1 MCIVVTRENEQPTAH
16 FMKNGDHMPRLENGF
31 VYLWALFSVVLAGIV
46 MAGAGQVWQAKSQR
60 DKEAELMFIGEE
72 FRKAIMS
79 YHNSSNKQYP
89 SSLEDLLK
97 DERSPNIKRHLRK
110 IYVDP
115 ITNTAEWGFVDESQ
129 ANTASAA
136 SGTNQASGTTQSG
149 TSPAGASSTSGVNP
163 TSAANQT
170 ANTSL
175 APASGQSA
183 QTGNQAANPGTTPS
197 NKSTSGSSSE
207 ISSSIGKRITGVYS
221 LSEKKPIKKDRF
233 PEHFAKFSE
242 ALTYKDWQFVY
253 KPGDGKTP
261 SSSAT
266 PNAASKT
273 PNPFAAQSPS
283 ATSATTPSPFSSQSS
298 SGTAAK
304 TNSPFAPQSSSA
316 TGSRSP
322 TTGSPSDD

>member
-1 MCIVVTRENEQPTAH
+1 MVR
-16 FMKNGDHMPRLENGF
+16 FMKNGNHMPRLENGF
-31 VYLWALFSVVLAGIV
+31 VYLWALFSVVLAGV
-46 MAGAGQVWQAKSQR
+46 AMAGAAQLWQTKSLR
-60 DKEAELMFIGEE
+60 EKEAELMFIGEE

-79 YHNSSNKQYP
+79 YHNSGNKQYP

-129 ANTASAA
+129 ANAAPATSGANAATGTNQTSGTAQSGTNPTGAGSA
-136 SGTNQASGTTQSG
+136 SGT
-149 TSPAGASSTSGVNP
+149 NP
-163 TSAANQT
+163 TSAANPAT
-170 ANTSL
+170 NAGLT
-175 APASGQSA
+175 PASGQSA
-183 QTGNQAANPGTTPS
+183 QTGNQATTNPAATPGNKPASS
-197 NKSTSGSSSE
+197 NNSG
-207 ISSSIGKRITGVYS
+207 ISSSIGKRIAGVYS

-242 ALTYKDWQFVY
+242 ALTYQDWRFIY
-253 KPGDGKTP
+253 KPGDSKTP

-266 PNAASKT
+266 PGAASKNST
-273 PNPFAAQSPS
+273 SNPFAA
-283 ATSATTPSPFSSQSS
+283 QSS

-316 TGSRSP
+316 A
-322 TTGSPSDD
+322 DDD